1 MSLSRRSRVLIP
13 GDQELS
19 LVQLLLHILQ
29 PPLDRVPDDPVQHG
43 PVDLTIRLSVI
54 AYLPPRRLCRVTGL
68 GRSK

>member
-29 PPLDRVPDDPVQHG
+29 PPLDRVPDDPVQHV
-43 PVDLTIRLSVI
+43 PDY
-54 AYLPPRRLCRVTGL
+54 AELPASAGL
-68 GRSK
+68 NEHPLLPQIGLFLA